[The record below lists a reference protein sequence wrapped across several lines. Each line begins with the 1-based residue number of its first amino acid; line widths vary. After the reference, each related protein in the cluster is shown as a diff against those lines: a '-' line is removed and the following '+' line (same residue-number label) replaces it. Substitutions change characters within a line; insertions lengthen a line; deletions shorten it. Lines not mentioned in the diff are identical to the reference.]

1 MNIVFE
7 KDNKRAAIYDGDK
20 QIGVC
25 TYEERGDKWAITHT
39 IVSPDYQGQGLA
51 KKVLEC
57 VLDAAENEGRGII
70 PICSY
75 VVHYFEKH
83 NG

>member
-1 MNIVFE
+1 MTTVFE
-7 KDNKRAAIYDGDK
+7 KEKMRAAIYDGDK
-20 QIGVC
+20 EIGVC

-39 IVSPDYQGQGLA
+39 IVSPDYQGRGLA

-57 VLDAAENEGRGII
+57 VLEVAEKEGKGII

-75 VVHYFEKH
+75 AVHYMEK
-83 NG
+83 NK